1 MVSVGAALAFAM
13 SSTLKHVSAGHV
25 PDAQSMHPGKLAA
38 FVRATVSHRLWLSGL
53 ACDVAGL
60 SLQILALHLGALTVV
75 QPLLLSSLLFALL
88 LRSRFGHHPVS
99 RRQVMWALVL
109 IGGLTGFLLLMTSPT
124 GRVPTTADRP
134 ATLVVGVLG
143 AVVVVACIVLGRSQ
157 STKNRRG
164 RAAALLGTA
173 VGIIYAT
180 TAALIKAA
188 TNIAAHDLTAL
199 FASWQL
205 YTVIALGAAGML
217 LGQLTFQAGPLTAS
231 LPATAAVDPLASIVI
246 GVAVYGEEIRNGLS
260 ADLLLVLLLV
270 VLGSAVVQLGR
281 AREES

>member
-1 MVSVGAALAFAM
+1 MLVSLGAALAFAM

-25 PDAQSMHPGKLAA
+25 PDAQSMHPDKLAE
-38 FVRATVSHRLWLSGL
+38 FVRATVSHRLWLTGL

-60 SLQILALHLGALTVV
+60 SLQILALHLGALAVV

-109 IGGLTGFLLLMTSPT
+109 IGGLAGFLLLMTSPT
-124 GRVPTTADRP
+124 AKVPTTADRP

-157 STKNRRG
+157 SRRG

-188 TNIAAHDLTAL
+188 TNIAARDLTAL

-205 YTVIALGAAGML
+205 YTVIALGAVGML

-260 ADLLLVLLLV
+260 ADLVLVLLLV
-270 VLGSAVVQLGR
+270 VLGTAVVQLGR